1 MKAAKLLALAL
12 AAAPLAVADIIVPT
26 APRAFSAAEDCDVM
40 AENTVRAILVSKTDT
55 AAVFEVLENL
65 AYNRPVRYGD
75 PKLTKN
81 ARFEVSLTPVPG
93 QPAVV
98 AQKIAGMQPGEEAT
112 MIVRHLFLFAP
123 AAGQDPN
130 VRPVTRIALRK
141 EAVAPAP
148 TPSIGGVMNVPAGS
162 MHSESVSVTVIN
174 GVRTEIRTTTDQLPG
189 QPPVTRKYVNG
200 VEVDPATNA
209 PLTTPAPAAPA
220 APAPATPAAPQQPT
234 APAVP
239 ALPATPLTPATP
251 ATPATPTPAT
261 PAPLPATPAAPVEPT
276 QQPAAPTGSTAD
288 DESQTIIEN

>member
-12 AAAPLAVADIIVPT
+12 AAAPLAVADIIVPP
-26 APRAFSAAEDCDVM
+26 APRAFSTVDDCDVM
-40 AENTVRAILVSKTDT
+40 AENTIRAALVSKTDT

-65 AYNRPVRYGD
+65 AYNRLVRYGD
-75 PKLTKN
+75 PKLT
-81 ARFEVSLTPVPG
+81 AGTRFEVSLAPIPG

-130 VRPVTRIALRK
+130 VRPVTRIALLK
-141 EAVAPAP
+141 DAVAPTPAP
-148 TPSIGGVMNVPAGS
+148 LPGAGLPGIPAGS

-209 PLTTPAPAAPA
+209 PLTTPTPSAPATPATPAAPSTPAVPQQPAAPA
-220 APAPATPAAPQQPT
+220 APAQ
-234 APAVP
+234 
-239 ALPATPLTPATP
+239 
-251 ATPATPTPAT
+251 
-261 PAPLPATPAAPVEPT
+261 LPATPAEPT
-276 QQPAAPTGSTAD
+276 QQPAAPADPASAPSLPSQPTPPAGTTAS

>member
-12 AAAPLAVADIIVPT
+12 AATPLAVADIIVPP
-26 APRAFSAAEDCDVM
+26 APRAFSTVDDCDVM
-40 AENTVRAILVSKTDT
+40 AENTIRAALVSKTDT

-65 AYNRPVRYGD
+65 AYNRLVRYGD
-75 PKLTKN
+75 PKLT
-81 ARFEVSLTPVPG
+81 AGTRFEVSLAPIPG

-209 PLTTPAPAAPA
+209 PLTTPTPSAPATPAAPKPAAPATPAAPA
-220 APAPATPAAPQQPT
+220 APAQ
-234 APAVP
+234 
-239 ALPATPLTPATP
+239 
-251 ATPATPTPAT
+251 
-261 PAPLPATPAAPVEPT
+261 LPATPAEPT
-276 QQPAAPTGSTAD
+276 QQPAAPADPASAPSLPSQPTPPAGTTAS

>member
-12 AAAPLAVADIIVPT
+12 AATPLAVADIIVPP
-26 APRAFSAAEDCDVM
+26 APRAFSTVDDCDVM
-40 AENTVRAILVSKTDT
+40 AENTIRAALVSKTDT

-65 AYNRPVRYGD
+65 AYNRLVRYGD
-75 PKLTKN
+75 PKLT
-81 ARFEVSLTPVPG
+81 AGTRFEVSLAPIPG

-130 VRPVTRIALRK
+130 VRPVTRIALLK
-141 EAVAPAP
+141 DAVAPTPAP
-148 TPSIGGVMNVPAGS
+148 LPGVGLPGIPAGS

-209 PLTTPAPAAPA
+209 PLTTPTPS
-220 APAPATPAAPQQPT
+220 APATPAAPK
-234 APAVP
+234 PA
-239 ALPATPLTPATP
+239 APATP
-251 ATPATPTPAT
+251 AS
-261 PAPLPATPAAPVEPT
+261 PAPPAQLPATPAEPP
-276 QQPAAPTGSTAD
+276 QQPAAPADPASAPSLPSQPTPPAGTTAS

>member
-12 AAAPLAVADIIVPT
+12 AAAPLAVADIIVPP
-26 APRAFSAAEDCDVM
+26 APRAFSTVDDCDVM
-40 AENTVRAILVSKTDT
+40 AENTIRAALVSKTDT

-65 AYNRPVRYGD
+65 AYNRLVRYGD
-75 PKLTKN
+75 PKLTTGT
-81 ARFEVSLTPVPG
+81 RFEVSLAPIPG

-130 VRPVTRIALRK
+130 VRPVTRIALLK
-141 EAVAPAP
+141 DAVAPTPAP
-148 TPSIGGVMNVPAGS
+148 LPGAGLPGIPVGS
-162 MHSESVSVTVIN
+162 MHSESVSVTIIN

-209 PLTTPAPAAPA
+209 PLTTPTPS
-220 APAPATPAAPQQPT
+220 APATPAAPSTPATPQQPAAHA
-234 APAVP
+234 APAQ
-239 ALPATPLTPATP
+239 LPATPLTPATP
-251 ATPATPTPAT
+251 AAPAQLPATPAT
-261 PAPLPATPAAPVEPT
+261 PAEPSLPSQPIPPAGT
-276 QQPAAPTGSTAD
+276 TAS

>member
-12 AAAPLAVADIIVPT
+12 AAAPLAVADIIVPP

-112 MIVRHLFLFAP
+112 MIVRHLFLFTP

-209 PLTTPAPAAPA
+209 PLTTPTPSTPATPATPATPQQPAAPA
-220 APAPATPAAPQQPT
+220 APAQ
-234 APAVP
+234 
-239 ALPATPLTPATP
+239 LPATPLTPATP
-251 ATPATPTPAT
+251 VAPAAPAQ
-261 PAPLPATPAAPVEPT
+261 LPATPAAPVAPAP
-276 QQPAAPTGSTAD
+276 QPAAPAGSTAN

>member
-12 AAAPLAVADIIVPT
+12 AAAPLAVADIIVPPT
-26 APRAFSAAEDCDVM
+26 PRAFSITDDCDVM
-40 AENTVRAILVSKTDT
+40 AENTVRATLVSKTDT
-55 AAVFEVLENL
+55 TAVFEVLENL

-75 PKLTKN
+75 PKLTNN

-93 QPAVV
+93 QPAAV

-141 EAVAPAP
+141 DAVAPTPAP
-148 TPSIGGVMNVPAGS
+148 MPGTGLTGIPAGS

-174 GVRTEIRTTTDQLPG
+174 GVRTEVRTTTDQLPG

-200 VEVDPATNA
+200 VEVDPTTNA
-209 PLTTPAPAAPA
+209 PLTTPTPSTPAAPATPATPQQPAAPA
-220 APAPATPAAPQQPT
+220 APAQ
-234 APAVP
+234 
-239 ALPATPLTPATP
+239 LPATPLTPATP
-251 ATPATPTPAT
+251 VAPAAPAQ
-261 PAPLPATPAAPVEPT
+261 LPATPAAPVAPAP
-276 QQPAAPTGSTAD
+276 QPAAPAGSTAN

>member
-12 AAAPLAVADIIVPT
+12 AAAPLAVADIIVPP
-26 APRAFSAAEDCDVM
+26 APRAFSITDDCDVM
-40 AENTVRAILVSKTDT
+40 AENTVRATLVSKTDT
-55 AAVFEVLENL
+55 TAVFEVLENL

-75 PKLTKN
+75 PKLTNN

-93 QPAVV
+93 QPAAV

-141 EAVAPAP
+141 DAVAPTPAP
-148 TPSIGGVMNVPAGS
+148 MPGTGLTGIPAGS

-209 PLTTPAPAAPA
+209 PLTTPTPSTPAAPATPATPQQPAAPA
-220 APAPATPAAPQQPT
+220 APAQ
-234 APAVP
+234 
-239 ALPATPLTPATP
+239 LPATPLTPATP
-251 ATPATPTPAT
+251 VAPAAPAQ
-261 PAPLPATPAAPVEPT
+261 LPATPAAPVAPAP
-276 QQPAAPTGSTAD
+276 QPAAPAGSTAN

>member
-12 AAAPLAVADIIVPT
+12 AAAPLAVADIIVPP
-26 APRAFSAAEDCDVM
+26 APRAFSITDDCDVM
-40 AENTVRAILVSKTDT
+40 AENTVRATLVSKTDT
-55 AAVFEVLENL
+55 TAVFEVLENL

-75 PKLTKN
+75 PKLTNN

-93 QPAVV
+93 QPAAV

-141 EAVAPAP
+141 DAVAPTPAP
-148 TPSIGGVMNVPAGS
+148 MPGTGLTGIPAGS

-209 PLTTPAPAAPA
+209 PLTTPPPAACRPCG
-220 APAPATPAAPQQPT
+220 PGPT
-234 APAVP
+234 AGH
-239 ALPATPLTPATP
+239 TPYPGHP
-251 ATPATPTPAT
+251 GSSRR
-261 PAPLPATPAAPVEPT
+261 
-276 QQPAAPTGSTAD
+276 TGSTAGD
-288 DESQTIIEN
+288 SCRPGCPGSAARSPRRLHG